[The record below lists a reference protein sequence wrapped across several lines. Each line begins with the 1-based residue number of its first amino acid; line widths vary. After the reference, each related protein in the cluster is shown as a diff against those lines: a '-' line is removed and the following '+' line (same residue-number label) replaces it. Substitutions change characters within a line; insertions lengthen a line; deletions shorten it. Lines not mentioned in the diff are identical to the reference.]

1 MGSVEMKRNVLT
13 VLICLIVAIT
23 CFTAGFFTNNLIDAL
38 NPKYEIVFSQNVS
51 RENIMN
57 FNRVKSILLN
67 SYYKE
72 LDENTLLEGAI
83 KGMVD
88 AVGDPYTVYYTP
100 DMMKS
105 FMEQQTGSY
114 VGIGVTVFMDDD
126 GLATVADIFDDS
138 PAKAAGMR
146 NGDKIV
152 FVNGEDV
159 TPITDLNLIVQK
171 IKGQPD
177 TEVDITVYRPEIN
190 NYVELSMVRKVI
202 NLVYIHSRMINDNIG
217 YIQLKL
223 FDEDITQDFVKHVN
237 QLISQGAKGLILD
250 LRNNPGGD
258 YSQVV
263 RMADIIVPEG
273 LIVYTKDRYG
283 KQSEEK
289 SGANEFKMPLIVL
302 INEYS
307 ASASE
312 ILSAAIKDYNKGTL
326 IGKTTFGKGLVQ
338 TIIPLEGDA
347 GLKFTSAEYYT
358 PSGVSI
364 HGVGVVPDIEIDND
378 EKYRYYSIDEIPEGE
393 DKQLLRAV
401 EEINRL
407 IHEQGHGN

>member
-1 MGSVEMKRNVLT
+1 MKKNWLFALVCF
-13 VLICLIVAIT
+13 VVAIT
-23 CFTAGFFTNNLIDAL
+23 FFAAGFFTNNLVEAL
-38 NPKYEIVFSQNVS
+38 NPKYEILFSQNVS
-51 RENIMN
+51 RENIIN
-57 FNRVKSILLN
+57 FNRVKSLLLS
-67 SYYKE
+67 SYYQE
-72 LDENTLLEGAI
+72 IDENTLLEGAI

-100 DMMKS
+100 EMMKS

-114 VGIGVTVFMDDD
+114 VGIGVTVFLDDD

-152 FVNGEDV
+152 MVNGEDV
-159 TPITDLNLIVQK
+159 TSITDLNLIVQK
-171 IKGQPD
+171 IKGMPD
-177 TEVDITVYRPEIN
+177 TEVTLTIFRPEVN

-202 NLVYIHSRMINDNIG
+202 NLVYIESRMINDNIG

-223 FDEDITQDFVKHVN
+223 FDEDVTQDFVTHVN
-237 QLISQGAKGLILD
+237 RLLSQGAKGLILD

-273 LIVYTKDRYG
+273 LIVYTEDRNG
-283 KQSEEK
+283 NRNEEK
-289 SGANEFKMPLIVL
+289 SDSRELNIPLTVL

-312 ILSAAIKDYNKGTL
+312 ILSAAIKDYQKGTL

-338 TIIPLEGDA
+338 SIIPLEGNA
-347 GLKFTSAEYYT
+347 GLKFTSARYFT
-358 PSGVSI
+358 PSGISI
-364 HGVGVVPDIEIDND
+364 HGVGVTPDIEIEND
-378 EKYRYYSIDEIPEGE
+378 EKYKYYSIDEIPEGE
-393 DKQLLRAV
+393 DKQLLRAIDEV
-401 EEINRL
+401 SRMISEKESKK
-407 IHEQGHGN
+407 

>member
-1 MGSVEMKRNVLT
+1 MKKNWLFALVCF
-13 VLICLIVAIT
+13 VVAIT
-23 CFTAGFFTNNLIDAL
+23 FFAAGFFTNNLVEAL
-38 NPKYEIVFSQNVS
+38 NPKYEILFSQNVS
-51 RENIMN
+51 RENIIN
-57 FNRVKSILLN
+57 FNRVKSLLLS
-67 SYYKE
+67 SYYQE
-72 LDENTLLEGAI
+72 IDENTLLEGAI

-100 DMMKS
+100 EMMKS

-114 VGIGVTVFMDDD
+114 VGIGVTVFLDDD

-152 FVNGEDV
+152 MVNGEDV
-159 TPITDLNLIVQK
+159 TSITDLNLIVQK
-171 IKGQPD
+171 IKGMPD
-177 TEVDITVYRPEIN
+177 TEVTLTIFRPEVN

-202 NLVYIHSRMINDNIG
+202 NLVYIESRMINDNIG

-223 FDEDITQDFVKHVN
+223 FDEDITQDFVTHVN
-237 QLISQGAKGLILD
+237 RLLSQGAKGLILD

-273 LIVYTKDRYG
+273 LIVYTEDRNG
-283 KQSEEK
+283 NRNEEK
-289 SGANEFKMPLIVL
+289 SDSRELNIPLTVL

-312 ILSAAIKDYNKGTL
+312 ILSAAIKDYQKGTL

-338 TIIPLEGDA
+338 SIIPLEGNA
-347 GLKFTSAEYYT
+347 GLKFTSARYFT
-358 PSGVSI
+358 PSGISI
-364 HGVGVVPDIEIDND
+364 HGVGVTPDIEIEND
-378 EKYRYYSIDEIPEGE
+378 EKYKYYSIDEIPEGE
-393 DKQLLRAV
+393 DKQLLRAIDEV
-401 EEINRL
+401 SRMISEKESKK
-407 IHEQGHGN
+407 

>member
-1 MGSVEMKRNVLT
+1 MRKNWLT
-13 VLICLIVAIT
+13 AVICVVIAVT
-23 CFTAGFFTNNLIDAL
+23 FFVAGFFTRNVFDAL
-38 NPKYEIVFSQNVS
+38 SPKYEIIFSQNVS
-51 RENIMN
+51 RENIIN
-57 FNRVKSILLN
+57 FNKVKSLLLN
-67 SYYKE
+67 SYYE
-72 LDENTLLEGAI
+72 EIDEDVLLEGAI
-83 KGMVD
+83 KGMVE

-126 GLATVADIFDDS
+126 GLATVADIFDNS

-152 FVNGEDV
+152 MVNGEDV
-159 TPITDLNLIVQK
+159 TEITDLNLIVQK
-171 IKGQPD
+171 IKGLPD
-177 TEVDITVYRPEIN
+177 TEVVLMVYRPEIN

-202 NLVYIHSRMINDNIG
+202 NIQYIESRMINDDIG

-223 FDEDITQDFVKHVN
+223 FDEDIAQDFVNHVN
-237 QLISQGAKGLILD
+237 KLIAAGAKGLILD

-263 RMADIIVPEG
+263 RMADFIVPEG
-273 LIVYTKDRYG
+273 LIVYTEDRNG
-283 KQSEEK
+283 NRQEEK
-289 SGANEFKMPLIVL
+289 SGSGELNMPLVVL

-312 ILSAAIKDYNKGTL
+312 ILSAAIKEYGKGTL

-338 TIIPLEGDA
+338 TIIPLEGNA
-347 GLKFTSAEYYT
+347 GLKFTTARYFT

-364 HGVGVVPDIEIDND
+364 HGVGVTPDIEVSND

-393 DKQLLRAV
+393 DKQLLRAIDEV
-401 EEINRL
+401 SRL
-407 IHEQGHGN
+407 ISEKEHNK

>member
-1 MGSVEMKRNVLT
+1 MKKNWLFALVCF
-13 VLICLIVAIT
+13 VVAIT
-23 CFTAGFFTNNLIDAL
+23 FFAAGFFTNNLVEAL
-38 NPKYEIVFSQNVS
+38 NPKYEILFSQNVS
-51 RENIMN
+51 RENIIN
-57 FNRVKSILLN
+57 FNRVKSLLLS
-67 SYYKE
+67 SYYQE
-72 LDENTLLEGAI
+72 IDENTLLEGAI

-100 DMMKS
+100 EMMKS

-114 VGIGVTVFMDDD
+114 VGIGVTVFLDDD
-126 GLATVADIFDDS
+126 GLATIADIFDDS

-152 FVNGEDV
+152 MVNGEDV
-159 TPITDLNLIVQK
+159 TSITDLNLIVQK
-171 IKGQPD
+171 IKGMPD
-177 TEVDITVYRPEIN
+177 TEVTLTIFRPEVN

-202 NLVYIHSRMINDNIG
+202 NLVYIESRMINDNIG

-223 FDEDITQDFVKHVN
+223 FDEDITQDFVTHVN
-237 QLISQGAKGLILD
+237 RLLSQGAKGLILD

-273 LIVYTKDRYG
+273 LIVYTEDRNG
-283 KQSEEK
+283 NRNEEK
-289 SGANEFKMPLIVL
+289 SDSRELNIPLTVL

-312 ILSAAIKDYNKGTL
+312 ILSAAIKDYQKGTL

-338 TIIPLEGDA
+338 SIIPLEGNA
-347 GLKFTSAEYYT
+347 GLKFTSARYFT
-358 PSGVSI
+358 PSGISI
-364 HGVGVVPDIEIDND
+364 HGVGVTPDIEIEND
-378 EKYRYYSIDEIPEGE
+378 EKYKYYSIDEIPEGE
-393 DKQLLRAV
+393 DKQLLRAIDEV
-401 EEINRL
+401 SRMISEKESKK
-407 IHEQGHGN
+407 